1 MKGNIWLLW
10 FLSYKV
16 KILIL
21 ITPTPKLRRVLSYSN
36 ESHTIEYSKS
46 QFGLMQVFRCGATW
60 TLHVCMYV
68 CHEQME
74 VNKKREAELQ
84 RLKRDLEESLVQS
97 EALAVSLR
105 KRHNDAMG
113 ELSEQCEALQR
124 ARAKLEKDK
133 QNLRMEVDELATSLD
148 NLQKAKV
155 RFGTCSVQWENSNK
169 NSCVWSV

>member
-1 MKGNIWLLW
+1 MLL
-10 FLSYKV
+10 V
-16 KILIL
+16 IL
-21 ITPTPKLRRVLSYSN
+21 ITHTPKLRPVLSYPN
-36 ESHTIEYSKS
+36 VSHTIEYSKS
-46 QFGLMQVFRCGATW
+46 QFGLMQVFRCGGTW

-68 CHEQME
+68 RHEQME
-74 VNKKREAELQ
+74 VNKRREAELQ
-84 RLKRDLEESLVQS
+84 RLRRELEESLVQS

-155 RFGTCSVQWENSNK
+155 RIQFLMSPSELGV
-169 NSCVWSV
+169 